1 MWYDFYQNVKIEE
14 VDKDLISISICV
26 DTDKEKVLLEDI
38 YSNVSKEMHD
48 SISIH
53 TDNNLSHVNF
63 IIKHNP

>member
-1 MWYDFYQNVKIEE
+1 MWYDLYQNVKIEE

-26 DTDKEKVLLEDI
+26 DTDKEKALLEDI
-38 YSNVSKEMHD
+38 YSNVPKEMHD

-63 IIKHNP
+63 IVKHNP